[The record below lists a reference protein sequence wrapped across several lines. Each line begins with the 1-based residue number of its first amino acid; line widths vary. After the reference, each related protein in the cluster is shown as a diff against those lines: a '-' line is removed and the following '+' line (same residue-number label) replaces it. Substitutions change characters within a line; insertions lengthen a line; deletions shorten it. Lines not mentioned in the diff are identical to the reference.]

1 MRPWTWIVALGFV
14 LLSSTPARA
23 ETGGVFDY
31 RAQTL
36 TNGLSV
42 ITLEDFSCPIVAV
55 QLWYH
60 VGSKDEHPER
70 QGFAHM
76 FEHMM
81 FRGTSVLGPTDHF
94 DLLRRTGGTCN
105 AYTAF
110 DQTVYHEVVPADQ
123 LELALWLEAER
134 MAFLKIDQQ
143 SFDTERKV
151 VEEERR
157 LGLNQPY
164 GSVPEK
170 LLAEVF
176 KVHPYRWSPIGRIPH
191 LRAASVQE
199 LRDFWN
205 RYYVPNNATLVL
217 VGAVKHEDAHR
228 LAERYFGW
236 LPRYEDPPRVV
247 EREPIPTESKTLT
260 IRDDNA
266 PLSAVGIGFRTV
278 PVGHVDLVPLQLL
291 ATVLGGGVSGGNS
304 SRLYRELVA
313 EKQQAV
319 IAMAMAYS
327 LEQDGIFAAGAALS
341 PLGGDEGKVRAALDS
356 QIERLRAE
364 PVSDQE
370 LVKAKNQML
379 SQLVVQNLAADSKAT
394 LLGSAAVLEGDV
406 SRVNHRYSDIQR
418 VSSADLQRVAKAYLA
433 PERAIQVTIQRNL
446 LGALFARKSAASSE
460 ENAPIT
466 AAPETLAPPPGR
478 KGLKRPLGFA
488 DKPPVATT
496 KPVVAKPEVVT
507 HVLANGM
514 KILVIKNNE
523 VPYVSMLLGL
533 RSGAWTEA
541 KPGTASMAMSML
553 TQGTEKY
560 AEGPLADEL
569 ETYAIQMEGSANLDT
584 ATISVGCLTE
594 HAERAIGLLGEV
606 VLHPTFPTPEFQKQK
621 KQLRASLAIAAAQPK
636 YLADRELRRRIYG
649 SHPYSRTSSG
659 EPADVDALTV
669 EDLKSWWGEHSRPE
683 EAVLILAGD
692 VNVEK
697 VKHWIEGAFGAW
709 QSSGESPKRTLPPLA
724 EMGPTRIYLVDRP
737 GAIQSEIRVGCPAF
751 ARADAA
757 FPRGEVV
764 QGYFG
769 GSFNSRLNDTIRV
782 KKGLTYGARGG
793 FSTHRF
799 GGHFLVSTFSKTETT
814 TETVQSVFDEIRR
827 LRDEQPSTEEL
838 HHTKSFLLGSIVL
851 ARETPQHIAM
861 DAWTAEVHGLPN
873 DHVEQTLA
881 TISKT
886 AEGDCMRLVLDIV
899 DPARMAVVVVGDATR
914 LKGELEKVAPV
925 EIVKLDANAQAGK
938 GDVSPK

>member
-1 MRPWTWIVALGFV
+1 MRSWTWKLVLTLLITSSSSALAD
-14 LLSSTPARA
+14 TA
-23 ETGGVFDY
+23 GVFDY

-36 TNGLSV
+36 TNGLNV
-42 ITLEDFSCPIVAV
+42 VTLEDFSCPIVAV

-60 VGSKDEHPER
+60 VGSKDEQPDR

-81 FRGTSVLGPTDHF
+81 FRGTSILGPTDHF
-94 DLLRRTGGTCN
+94 DLLRRTGGSCN

-134 MAFLKIDQQ
+134 MAFLKIDQE

-164 GSVPEK
+164 GAVPEK

-199 LRDFWN
+199 LREFWN
-205 RYYVPNNATLVL
+205 RFYVPNNATLVI
-217 VGAVKHEDAHR
+217 VGAVKHEEAQS

-236 LPRYEDPPRVV
+236 LPRYEDPPRVA
-247 EREPIPTESKTLT
+247 EREPMQTEGKTIT
-260 IRDDNA
+260 IREDNA

-291 ATVLGGGVSGGNS
+291 ATVLGGGMSGGNS

-313 EKQQAV
+313 DKQQAV
-319 IAMAMAYS
+319 IAMAVAYS

-341 PLGGDEGKVRAALDS
+341 PLGGDESKVRSALEK
-356 QIERLRAE
+356 QIERLRSE
-364 PVSDQE
+364 PVSEQE
-370 LVKAKNQML
+370 LTKAKNQWL

-418 VSSADLQRVAKAYLA
+418 VTAADLLRVAKSYLV
-433 PERAIQVTIQRNL
+433 PERSIQVTIQRNL
-446 LGALFARKSAASSE
+446 LGSLFAKKTGSKDE

-466 AAPETLAPPPGR
+466 AKPETLAPPPGR

-488 DKPPVATT
+488 DKPPLAST
-496 KPVVAKPEVVT
+496 KPVVAKPEIIT
-507 HVLANGM
+507 SSLPNGLKLM
-514 KILVIKNNE
+514 IIKNNE

-533 RSGAWTEA
+533 RAGAWSEA
-541 KPGTASMAMSML
+541 KHGTASMTMAML
-553 TQGTEKY
+553 TQGTEKF
-560 AEGPLADEL
+560 AEGPLAEEL
-569 ETYAIQMEGSANLDT
+569 ETYAIEMSGSAGMDSANVT
-584 ATISVGCLTE
+584 VGCLTE
-594 HAERAIGLLGEV
+594 HVERAIGLLGEV
-606 VLHPTFPTPEFQKQK
+606 VLHPTFPEAEFQKQK

-649 SHPYSRTSSG
+649 GHPYARTSSG
-659 EPADVDALTV
+659 EPADVDALKV
-669 EDLKSWWGEHSRPE
+669 DDLKTWWSEHSRPE
-683 EAVLILAGD
+683 QAVLILAGD
-692 VNVEK
+692 VDVPK
-697 VKHWIEGAFGAW
+697 VTRRVQDVLGSW
-709 QSSGESPKRTLPPLA
+709 QSKGDAPMATLPPLA
-724 EMGPTRIYLVDRP
+724 DAGPTRIFVVDRP
-737 GAIQSEIRVGCPAF
+737 GAIQSEIRVGCLAF

-793 FSTHRF
+793 FASNRF
-799 GGHFLVSTFSKTETT
+799 GGHFFVSTFSKTESTA
-814 TETVQSVFDEIRR
+814 ETVRTVFDEIRR
-827 LRDEQPSTEEL
+827 LRDQQPTTEEL
-838 HHTKSFLLGSIVL
+838 HNTKAYLSGSLVL
-851 ARETPQHIAM
+851 ERETPQNVAM
-861 DAWTAEVHGLPN
+861 DLWTAEVHGLPT
-873 DHVEQTLA
+873 DHVDQTLA
-881 TISKT
+881 SIAKT

-899 DPARMAVVVVGDATR
+899 DPARVVVVVVGDAAK
-914 LKGELEKVAPV
+914 LKAELEKVAPV
-925 EIVKLDANAQAGK
+925 EIVKA
-938 GDVSPK
+938 DVASPSNP